1 MTTTTTGARVL
12 LVEDDELLRSS
23 LVSLL
28 RMSGFEVTG
37 VGDGLSF
44 YKALAEGP
52 ADVAVLD
59 LGLPD
64 QAGET
69 LIDYLRRNTTIPII
83 VITARDSLDTRLE
96 CYRTGADLFLGKPVE
111 GRELAAAIASL
122 AGRRRGEALARP
134 VPAADAAWVLD
145 VPRRVLMTP
154 AGDTIALTGMEWQ
167 FVSTV
172 AGGDEHAARR
182 RDLLVALYNRDDD
195 SAAHALETL
204 VRRTRQKIA
213 DVLGAPA
220 PIQTEYGVGYRF
232 GARLVIQRD

>member
-1 MTTTTTGARVL
+1 MTTVTAPHVL

-28 RMSGFEVTG
+28 GMSGFRVTG

-44 YKALAEGP
+44 YRALGEDAP
-52 ADVAVLD
+52 DVAVLD

-83 VITARDSLDTRLE
+83 VITARDSIDTRLE
-96 CYRTGADLFLGKPVE
+96 CYRTGADLFLGKPVD

-122 AGRRRGEALARP
+122 AGRRRGEAAARP
-134 VPAADAAWVLD
+134 TPPADATWVLD
-145 VPRRVLMTP
+145 VPRHALVTP
-154 AGDTIALTGMEWQ
+154 GGESITLTAMEWQ
-167 FVSTV
+167 FLSTV
-172 AGGDEHAARR
+172 AEGEDHGARR
-182 RDLLVALYNRDDD
+182 RDLLLVLYNRDDE
-195 SAAHALETL
+195 SAEHALETL

-220 PIQTEYGVGYRF
+220 PIQTEYGLGYRF
-232 GARLVIQRD
+232 ADRLSIKRD

>member
-1 MTTTTTGARVL
+1 MNATPDTHVL

-28 RMSGFEVTG
+28 RMSGFRVTG

-44 YKALAEGP
+44 YKALGDAP
-52 ADVAVLD
+52 PDVAVLD

-96 CYRTGADLFLGKPVE
+96 CYRTGADLFLGKPVD

-122 AGRRRGEALARP
+122 AGRRRGDTPTRP
-134 VPAADAAWVLD
+134 TPPADAPWVLD
-145 VPRRVLMTP
+145 IPRHALLTP
-154 AGDTIALTGMEWQ
+154 AGEAITLTAMEWQ
-167 FVSTV
+167 FVATV
-172 AGGDEHAARR
+172 AEGADHGARR
-182 RDLLVALYNRDDD
+182 RDLLVALYGRDDE
-195 SAAHALETL
+195 SAEHALETL

>member
-1 MTTTTTGARVL
+1 
-12 LVEDDELLRSS
+12 
-23 LVSLL
+23 
-28 RMSGFEVTG
+28 

-44 YKALAEGP
+44 YKALGDAP
-52 ADVAVLD
+52 PDVAVLD

-96 CYRTGADLFLGKPVE
+96 CYRTGADLFLGKPVD

-122 AGRRRGEALARP
+122 AGRRRGDTPTRP
-134 VPAADAAWVLD
+134 TPPADAPWVLD
-145 VPRRVLMTP
+145 IPRHALLTP
-154 AGDTIALTGMEWQ
+154 AGEGADHG
-167 FVSTV
+167 
-172 AGGDEHAARR
+172 ARR
-182 RDLLVALYNRDDD
+182 RDLLVALYGRDDE
-195 SAAHALETL
+195 SAEHALETL